1 MAAATNTKSDV
12 RAECEVP
19 GDEFEPDAFLQRF
32 IPDTFAFA

>member
-19 GDEFEPDAFLQRF
+19 DDEDEAEAFIERY